1 MQVNGAATSDLDRL
15 VQDLVE
21 RGQRQNELQ
30 QSDFL
35 SLMIA
40 QLQNQDPLKPLNDQE
55 FISQVTQFNILDQV
69 TAFNESL
76 QAMQAFQATSLIG
89 KHVEGFTELGA
100 FVDGTVVEVILTNN
114 TADLVLDGGQILKL
128 KDVIRVLPDA
138 TPPSDAE
145 SPAPRA

>member
-1 MQVNGAATSDLDRL
+1 MQVNGVASSDRDQLI
-15 VQDLVE
+15 QELVE

-55 FISQVTQFNILDQV
+55 FISQVTQFNILDEV
-69 TAFNESL
+69 TAFNDSL
-76 QAMQAFQATSLIG
+76 QAMQAFQSTSLIG
-89 KHVEGFTELGA
+89 KHVEGFTDVGT

-114 TADLVLDGGQILKL
+114 TADLVLDNGQMLKL
-128 KDVIRVLPDA
+128 KDVLRVLPGADA
-138 TPPSDAE
+138 A
-145 SPAPRA
+145 PAVENAAPGE